1 MGYITQNYQ
10 KEVLQAIFK
19 EANELG
25 YTVFC
30 FANFGA
36 YGDKVLYAEGE
47 RGIMYLP
54 DLTQLDG
61 CLLYTSQGY
70 HSKKFQYFCYA
81 FYPVHMLILALVLSY
96 INR

>member
-10 KEVLQAIFK
+10 KDVLQAIFK

-54 DLTQLDG
+54 DLTQLDRDYCRG
-61 CLLYTSQGY
+61 KIRLMCPEWVTKY
-70 HSKKFQYFCYA
+70 
-81 FYPVHMLILALVLSY
+81 MY
-96 INR
+96 I

>member
-10 KEVLQAIFK
+10 KDVLQAIFK

-61 CLLYTSQGY
+61 IIVGEDTFDVPGMGTQTVQWFICARQERD
-70 HSKKFQYFCYA
+70 FI
-81 FYPVHMLILALVLSY
+81 VW
-96 INR
+96 

>member
-10 KEVLQAIFK
+10 KDVLQAIFK

-47 RGIMYLP
+47 RGIQYLP
-54 DLTQLDG
+54 GLHSLTGLCRG
-61 CLLYTSQGY
+61 RY
-70 HSKKFQYFCYA
+70 
-81 FYPVHMLILALVLSY
+81 V
-96 INR
+96 